1 MVLAWELIQ
10 GKIETLICIASTI
23 IVVFALFKL
32 RLSTNTDMILLFPLT
47 HLPHAR
53 VYFYFYF
60 FLKKNKCTFFT
71 FSIKQY
77 YNEETPEHSVQCVW
91 LLHAVLV
98 TVSHPVLYLKYL
110 PVQFLHGWF

>member
-32 RLSTNTDMILLFPLT
+32 RLSTNTDMILLFSLT

-60 FLKKNKCTFFT
+60 FFKKTNVHFLPFQLNSTIMKKLRNILYNVFG
-71 FSIKQY
+71 Y
-77 YNEETPEHSVQCVW
+77 YM
-91 LLHAVLV
+91 
-98 TVSHPVLYLKYL
+98 
-110 PVQFLHGWF
+110 QFLSL